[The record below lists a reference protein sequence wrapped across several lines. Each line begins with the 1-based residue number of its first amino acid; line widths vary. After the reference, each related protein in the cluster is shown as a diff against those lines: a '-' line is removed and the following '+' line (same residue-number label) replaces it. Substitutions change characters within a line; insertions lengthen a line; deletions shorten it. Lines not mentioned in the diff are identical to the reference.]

1 VCGFASAGFA
11 ADFFAPPGF
20 GSVTE
25 SCAPVLS
32 MFLANW
38 FVSLL
43 ETTALGCMIFAPGVP
58 AEMEYPSAMSGDSRI
73 PPRAAEGAAGD

>member
-1 VCGFASAGFA
+1 
-11 ADFFAPPGF
+11 
-20 GSVTE
+20 
-25 SCAPVLS
+25 